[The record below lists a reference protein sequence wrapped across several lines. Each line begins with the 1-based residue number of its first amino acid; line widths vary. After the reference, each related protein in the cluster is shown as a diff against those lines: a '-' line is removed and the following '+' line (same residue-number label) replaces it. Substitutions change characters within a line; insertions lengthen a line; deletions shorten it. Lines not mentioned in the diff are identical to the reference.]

1 MRQSVIERQ
10 LSQVH
15 SSGSYF
21 ADPLVPTLHSPVR
34 GLLAIHRQGAEHR
47 RRFLAETFRN
57 AQLPITTLLKACQ
70 ETSLITRQTAHSA
83 LCLLILGMG
92 SLGSVDR
99 KHLQEIDLL
108 AIQHTRRMR
117 QIFSADSLANA
128 IQSYNHAGG
137 CSEQSEAWSEEIMT
151 PSGPDP
157 NSTQCKQHQPRQ
169 CCADALVS
177 NRAWSTCIAAAQVGI
192 ADFEDII
199 VITTSG
205 RLLLATM
212 QQVGRIIRC

>member
-70 ETSLITRQTAHSA
+70 ETSLITRQTARSA
-83 LCLLILGMG
+83 LGLLILGHG
-92 SLGSVDR
+92 ESRLRGQETFAGDR
-99 KHLQEIDLL
+99 LVGNSAYASNETDLF
-108 AIQHTRRMR
+108 RR
-117 QIFSADSLANA
+117 
-128 IQSYNHAGG
+128 
-137 CSEQSEAWSEEIMT
+137 
-151 PSGPDP
+151 
-157 NSTQCKQHQPRQ
+157 
-169 CCADALVS
+169 
-177 NRAWSTCIAAAQVGI
+177 
-192 ADFEDII
+192 
-199 VITTSG
+199 
-205 RLLLATM
+205 
-212 QQVGRIIRC
+212 